1 MGGEGGEA
9 GGQQGKAFFRKQG
22 RHVAAGQGEPSLH
35 RVGEG
40 VERRRHGGGI
50 GHGIGVPGIGEY
62 QFGIAMRMG
71 DAAFAAVPV
80 NGQHRHRGDLA
91 ARPGGGADQ
100 RQGKRG
106 MAELSFEQPGFIR
119 YRVGRQPGGRFEASM
134 TDPPPI
140 PRRKS
145 ARQASAAGGGLALGQ
160 QRVRPDAREYRRLD
174 PSLFQHGKGIV
185 QRARDLGTVAAGD
198 DQAAPSPLFQ
208 PLPTPGQAMGPLIT
222 CTGM

>member
-1 MGGEGGEA
+1 MALEHHARAEGGVIQGVALSGPGQLPRMGGEGGEA
-9 GGQQGKAFFRKQG
+9 GRPAGG
-22 RHVAAGQGEPSLH
+22 RPFPQTGTARRRRPGANHPSTAWE
-35 RVGEG
+35 RG

-100 RQGKRG
+100 RQGKKG

-119 YRVGRQPGGRFEASM
+119 YRVGRQPGGRFG
-134 TDPPPI
+134 
-140 PRRKS
+140 RR
-145 ARQASAAGGGLALGQ
+145 
-160 QRVRPDAREYRRLD
+160 P
-174 PSLFQHGKGIV
+174 
-185 QRARDLGTVAAGD
+185 
-198 DQAAPSPLFQ
+198 
-208 PLPTPGQAMGPLIT
+208 
-222 CTGM
+222 